1 MQIAA
6 KQSALRKTRNKAVQ
20 KELLDK
26 AEIIILAGI
35 TEDEMKILIAND
47 DGIQAS
53 GVLALAK
60 WARKL
65 GEVVVAAPRHEQ
77 SGKSQGIELHK
88 AFEVKKQELA
98 PGIIGYSVDSTPAD
112 CVRYALIGLGE
123 HFDLVLSGINR
134 GLNIGPDI
142 MYSGTAG
149 AAFEAAYRG
158 INTLAVSTKAYY
170 YDEAV
175 AHMDEIYD
183 YIMRND
189 LFALNNLYNIN
200 IPKDPKG
207 IRITRQG
214 RFRYSD
220 VIHVLE
226 NDMVAV
232 PLGERLYDGNE
243 DNGFDIDAMLH
254 SEISIT
260 PLTLERTDMNV
271 FRKLV

>member
-1 MQIAA
+1 
-6 KQSALRKTRNKAVQ
+6 
-20 KELLDK
+20 
-26 AEIIILAGI
+26 
-35 TEDEMKILIAND
+35 MKILIAND

-60 WARKL
+60 WAQKL
-65 GEVVVAAPRHEQ
+65 GEVVVAAPKHEQ
-77 SGKSQGIELHK
+77 SGKSQGIELRK
-88 AFEVKKQELA
+88 AFEVQKKELA
-98 PGIIGYSVDSTPAD
+98 PGIRGYAVDSTPAD
-112 CVRYALIGLGE
+112 CVRYALMGLGE
-123 HFDLVLSGINR
+123 QFDLVLSGINR

-149 AAFEAAYRG
+149 AAFEAAFRG

-175 AHMDEIYD
+175 SHMDEIYD
-183 YIMRND
+183 FIMRND

-214 RFRYSD
+214 HFRYSD
-220 VIHVLE
+220 VIHMME
-226 NDMVAV
+226 NGTAAV
-232 PLGERLYDGNE
+232 PLGERLYDGTV
-243 DNGFDIDAMLH
+243 DNGLDIDAMLH

-260 PLTLERTDMNV
+260 PLTLERTDLEV
-271 FRKLV
+271 YRKLCESVK